1 MDETDA
7 MLGIGPERRDFK
19 LVPGETVLLES
30 AFPLVTTQE
39 LAKTLLPPT
48 TFQAAFDLYRQRLE
62 ELLRE
67 FQQAVA
73 PVPLTEVVTEL
84 HTTPRMAHLPQVDTS
99 ALRAWLDKAML
110 QPRSITD
117 YRQMMLV
124 YDELNRFE
132 AMTEQFAKWWA
143 QQVATDGD

>member
-39 LAKTLLPPT
+39 LAKALLPPT

-67 FQQAVA
+67 FEKAVA
-73 PVPLTEVVTEL
+73 PAPLTEVVTEL

-99 ALRAWLDKAML
+99 ALRAWLEKAL
-110 QPRSITD
+110 LRSRSNTE
-117 YRQMMLV
+117 YQRLLLV
-124 YDELNRFE
+124 YNTLNRFE
-132 AMTEQFAKWWA
+132 ATTEQFAEWWA
-143 QQVATDGD
+143 QQAATDGD